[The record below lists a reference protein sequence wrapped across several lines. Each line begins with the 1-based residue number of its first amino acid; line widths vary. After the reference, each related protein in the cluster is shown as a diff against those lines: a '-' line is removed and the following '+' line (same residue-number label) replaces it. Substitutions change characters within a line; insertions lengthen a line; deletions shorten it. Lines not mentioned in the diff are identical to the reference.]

1 MTAAEKAKMPC
12 MFYAYSSCK
21 AKQCAFLQSD
31 SNKYTGPKPKSLLS
45 PPPPKAS
52 AAVAQLIPAMASVA
66 SDDNRISWL
75 WDTAAGRHL
84 IGRQALNSN
93 MIKCVRESST
103 PVGFATGGGA
113 QQGTTSLGFE
123 DSRVIPAEEQVYV
136 LRDCPPAQS
145 IGKTVMDQGHLFIW
159 DPRENVPYLVP
170 PRDISRCKIN
180 VPRNARINASRVVEY
195 VPQYDEVVKPKLAES
210 STHLWPIEAAAMS
223 AAEDDV
229 VSLCDDSCQASD
241 EGEIDQVPVNMLA
254 AEEAPP
260 PEDELPLIA
269 FGDGDP
275 THDTA
280 LKEQA
285 KSPEHMRS
293 HFPKNPFCK
302 VCSISKTTSARVAH
316 KKDARSDD
324 KVDVPTAPFQQ
335 LATDSVILAMGDEH
349 LGVGFGGIKSHHV
362 VRDVFSGV
370 RLAYPVSRRD
380 TQAHVKNFRQF
391 MGLRA
396 TDSPPTCLVK
406 MDAAGELEGAAH
418 EVGLVPETSLPNRWP
433 HNTVLERD
441 IREEKECCRSIHMQS
456 GLPYS
461 LHTFSYPFAC
471 LSMSFDRPAPF
482 SPGKTQWEALTKE
495 KFQGKRCCFGQLVWY
510 RTKTPGKLTLD
521 PNMAPALFLG
531 WRVDPGLRCRNV
543 VKVMDYEAFRKDGSI
558 SVHDVP
564 EPELF
569 VEDGPPSFPIVAAAD
584 RALHGGKT
592 EGSDPPPMPL
602 REAPFGAPP
611 TPSAVKSK
619 SVYITVER
627 IIKFKDTPGCRACT
641 GHSKIH
647 SAECKKRFSELV
659 SADRAVKQPQKAL
672 PKLNLKN
679 PFPLFIL
686 KGMRS

>member
-1 MTAAEKAKMPC
+1 M
-12 MFYAYSSCK
+12 
-21 AKQCAFLQSD
+21 
-31 SNKYTGPKPKSLLS
+31 
-45 PPPPKAS
+45 
-52 AAVAQLIPAMASVA
+52 
-66 SDDNRISWL
+66 
-75 WDTAAGRHL
+75 
-84 IGRQALNSN
+84 
-93 MIKCVRESST
+93 
-103 PVGFATGGGA
+103 
-113 QQGTTSLGFE
+113 
-123 DSRVIPAEEQVYV
+123 IPAEEQVYV
-136 LRDCPPAQS
+136 LHDCPPAQS

-170 PRDISRCKIN
+170 PKDISRCKIN

-241 EGEIDQVPVNMLA
+241 EGEPDQVPANMLA

-285 KSPEHMRS
+285 KSPEHTRS

-302 VCSISKTTSARVAH
+302 VRSISKTTSARVAH

-349 LGVGFGGIKSHHV
+349 LGVGSAGIKSHHV

-380 TQAHVKNFRQF
+380 TQAHVKNLRQF

-396 TDSPPTCLVK
+396 TDSPPACLIK

-441 IREEKECCRSIHMQS
+441 IREEKECCRSIHLQS

-461 LHTFSYPFAC
+461 LNTFTHHVVRQAC
-471 LSMSFDRPAPF
+471 
-482 SPGKTQWEALTKE
+482 
-495 KFQGKRCCFGQLVWY
+495 
-510 RTKTPGKLTLD
+510 
-521 PNMAPALFLG
+521 
-531 WRVDPGLRCRNV
+531 
-543 VKVMDYEAFRKDGSI
+543 SI
-558 SVHDVP
+558 
-564 EPELF
+564 
-569 VEDGPPSFPIVAAAD
+569 
-584 RALHGGKT
+584 
-592 EGSDPPPMPL
+592 
-602 REAPFGAPP
+602 
-611 TPSAVKSK
+611 
-619 SVYITVER
+619 
-627 IIKFKDTPGCRACT
+627 
-641 GHSKIH
+641 
-647 SAECKKRFSELV
+647 
-659 SADRAVKQPQKAL
+659 QP
-672 PKLNLKN
+672 
-679 PFPLFIL
+679 
-686 KGMRS
+686 R

>member
-1 MTAAEKAKMPC
+1 MWSKVDLALELHQDKRNRDEFDKSLQIKPAVMSQGNNPNAMPAASSEDKPKKKNKKSKKDKSADQQTPAAPTPKVKAPKPPPPRANAAPAPKGKGTGGSSDNLTPRSKAISKTANMTAAEKAKTPC
-12 MFYAYSSCK
+12 MFVVTA
-21 AKQCAFLQSD
+21 AA
-31 SNKYTGPKPKSLLS
+31 
-45 PPPPKAS
+45 KAS

-170 PRDISRCKIN
+170 SKDISRCKIN
-180 VPRNARINASRVVEY
+180 VPRNARINASRVGEY

-229 VSLCDDSCQASD
+229 VSLCDVSCQASD
-241 EGEIDQVPVNMLA
+241 EGEPDQVPVNMLA
-254 AEEAPP
+254 SEEAPP

-316 KKDARSDD
+316 KKDARS
-324 KVDVPTAPFQQ
+324 
-335 LATDSVILAMGDEH
+335 
-349 LGVGFGGIKSHHV
+349 
-362 VRDVFSGV
+362 
-370 RLAYPVSRRD
+370 
-380 TQAHVKNFRQF
+380 
-391 MGLRA
+391 
-396 TDSPPTCLVK
+396 
-406 MDAAGELEGAAH
+406 
-418 EVGLVPETSLPNRWP
+418 
-433 HNTVLERD
+433 
-441 IREEKECCRSIHMQS
+441 
-456 GLPYS
+456 
-461 LHTFSYPFAC
+461 
-471 LSMSFDRPAPF
+471 
-482 SPGKTQWEALTKE
+482 
-495 KFQGKRCCFGQLVWY
+495 
-510 RTKTPGKLTLD
+510 
-521 PNMAPALFLG
+521 
-531 WRVDPGLRCRNV
+531 
-543 VKVMDYEAFRKDGSI
+543 
-558 SVHDVP
+558 
-564 EPELF
+564 
-569 VEDGPPSFPIVAAAD
+569 ED
-584 RALHGGKT
+584 
-592 EGSDPPPMPL
+592 
-602 REAPFGAPP
+602 
-611 TPSAVKSK
+611 
-619 SVYITVER
+619 
-627 IIKFKDTPGCRACT
+627 
-641 GHSKIH
+641 
-647 SAECKKRFSELV
+647 
-659 SADRAVKQPQKAL
+659 
-672 PKLNLKN
+672 
-679 PFPLFIL
+679 
-686 KGMRS
+686 

>member
-1 MTAAEKAKMPC
+1 M
-12 MFYAYSSCK
+12 
-21 AKQCAFLQSD
+21 
-31 SNKYTGPKPKSLLS
+31 
-45 PPPPKAS
+45 
-52 AAVAQLIPAMASVA
+52 
-66 SDDNRISWL
+66 
-75 WDTAAGRHL
+75 
-84 IGRQALNSN
+84 
-93 MIKCVRESST
+93 
-103 PVGFATGGGA
+103 
-113 QQGTTSLGFE
+113 
-123 DSRVIPAEEQVYV
+123 
-136 LRDCPPAQS
+136 
-145 IGKTVMDQGHLFIW
+145 
-159 DPRENVPYLVP
+159 
-170 PRDISRCKIN
+170 
-180 VPRNARINASRVVEY
+180 EY

-461 LHTFSYPFAC
+461 LHTLSYPFAC

-510 RTKTPGKLTLD
+510 RTKTAHPRSEHG
-521 PNMAPALFLG
+521 ASALF
-531 WRVDPGLRCRNV
+531 GLEGRSGV
-543 VKVMDYEAFRKDGSI
+543 A
-558 SVHDVP
+558 VP
-564 EPELF
+564 
-569 VEDGPPSFPIVAAAD
+569 
-584 RALHGGKT
+584 
-592 EGSDPPPMPL
+592 
-602 REAPFGAPP
+602 
-611 TPSAVKSK
+611 
-619 SVYITVER
+619 
-627 IIKFKDTPGCRACT
+627 
-641 GHSKIH
+641 
-647 SAECKKRFSELV
+647 
-659 SADRAVKQPQKAL
+659 
-672 PKLNLKN
+672 
-679 PFPLFIL
+679 
-686 KGMRS
+686 

>member
-12 MFYAYSSCK
+12 MFYAYNSCK
-21 AKQCAFLQSD
+21 AKQCAFLHSD
-31 SNKYTGPKPKSLLS
+31 SNKYTGPKPKNLLS

-136 LRDCPPAQS
+136 LRGCPPAQS

-170 PRDISRCKIN
+170 PKDISRCKIN

-223 AAEDDV
+223 AAEDDA

-269 FGDGDP
+269 FGDDDP

-316 KKDARSDD
+316 KRMLDQTTK
-324 KVDVPTAPFQQ
+324 
-335 LATDSVILAMGDEH
+335 
-349 LGVGFGGIKSHHV
+349 
-362 VRDVFSGV
+362 
-370 RLAYPVSRRD
+370 
-380 TQAHVKNFRQF
+380 
-391 MGLRA
+391 
-396 TDSPPTCLVK
+396 
-406 MDAAGELEGAAH
+406 
-418 EVGLVPETSLPNRWP
+418 
-433 HNTVLERD
+433 
-441 IREEKECCRSIHMQS
+441 
-456 GLPYS
+456 
-461 LHTFSYPFAC
+461 
-471 LSMSFDRPAPF
+471 SMSQPHHFN
-482 SPGKTQWEALTKE
+482 SWL
-495 KFQGKRCCFGQLVWY
+495 
-510 RTKTPGKLTLD
+510 
-521 PNMAPALFLG
+521 
-531 WRVDPGLRCRNV
+531 
-543 VKVMDYEAFRKDGSI
+543 
-558 SVHDVP
+558 
-564 EPELF
+564 
-569 VEDGPPSFPIVAAAD
+569 PI
-584 RALHGGKT
+584 
-592 EGSDPPPMPL
+592 P
-602 REAPFGAPP
+602 
-611 TPSAVKSK
+611 
-619 SVYITVER
+619 
-627 IIKFKDTPGCRACT
+627 
-641 GHSKIH
+641 
-647 SAECKKRFSELV
+647 
-659 SADRAVKQPQKAL
+659 
-672 PKLNLKN
+672 
-679 PFPLFIL
+679 
-686 KGMRS
+686 